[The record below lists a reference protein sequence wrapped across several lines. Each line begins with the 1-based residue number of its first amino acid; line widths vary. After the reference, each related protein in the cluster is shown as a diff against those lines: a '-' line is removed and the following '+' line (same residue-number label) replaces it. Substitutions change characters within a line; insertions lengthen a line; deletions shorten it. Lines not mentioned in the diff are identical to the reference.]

1 MRYLLKLVLA
11 LLPGYLFVMT
21 SGFELGDSCSSED
34 ARNKIGDV
42 EGLSESTGICTEVE
56 SEAQKKFFGLIWL
69 PVYKWGVNVAQLHYA
84 FFFFTWVVG
93 FGYTL
98 FYG

>member
-1 MRYLLKLVLA
+1 
-11 LLPGYLFVMT
+11 MT

-69 PVYKWGVNVAQLHYA
+69 PVYKWGVSPSCTTSSSSLPGWLASGTRSSMVETSAGVAQSI
-84 FFFFTWVVG
+84 W
-93 FGYTL
+93 
-98 FYG
+98 

>member
-56 SEAQKKFFGLIWL
+56 
-69 PVYKWGVNVAQLHYA
+69 
-84 FFFFTWVVG
+84 
-93 FGYTL
+93 
-98 FYG
+98 